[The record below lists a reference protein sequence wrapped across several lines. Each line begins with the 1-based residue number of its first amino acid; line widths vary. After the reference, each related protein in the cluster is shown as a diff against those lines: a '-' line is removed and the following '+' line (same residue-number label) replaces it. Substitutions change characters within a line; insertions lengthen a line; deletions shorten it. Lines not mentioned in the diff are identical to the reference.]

1 MRRFFTSLIFLT
13 LVELFTVT
21 FGYAQQT
28 NRKQL
33 YLIPQPQI
41 LVRGDATFALTP
53 EKLVYIVNPDDTAL
67 LFDVNEFFREVKQ
80 DLGFDMNYGQ
90 TVKKASLLVGY
101 PGQDKKFDK
110 IAEPYIRKL
119 DQCGKEGYVLH
130 IDQERL
136 ILVANNDTGLFY
148 GVQTLRQLVRGN
160 RSGDR
165 IPALDITDWPALK
178 YRGWQDDISRG
189 PIPTMEFLKAEI
201 RRMSYFKMNIFTLYT
216 ENVFKLKSHPRI
228 APPDGITAAQVKE
241 LSAYARKYH
250 IDLVGNFQAFG
261 HFGKILQKPYY
272 AHLAETPSVISPAF
286 PETYDLLGDIL
297 REIASAY
304 DSRFFMINC
313 DEVFGLGSGPA
324 KTMVDTMGIA
334 GVYAYHIN
342 KLVQI
347 LKPFHK
353 TILMWGD
360 IAGDYP
366 EIISK
371 LPDDIVFLPWVYQ
384 SAPSYKFMIEPF
396 KKAGMNFWV
405 CPGISCWRRIF
416 PGLST
421 AEVNISHFVRDGVT
435 MGAEGMLNT
444 TWDDDGEN
452 FFSYNWLPLAWG
464 AACAW
469 KPVLGENDSLM
480 NRRYKSFTMAFDPVY
495 YGANAGI
502 AINMLGLDGLKK
514 HISAGNLADRDFWS
528 PMIESIPEFHIVD
541 FLSDAMSL
549 EKESSAVIRAFL
561 NAREIIPRNR
571 NDLDYLIFAARRV
584 QLMARKNK
592 LKYRLNDPQEMK
604 HIRKTE
610 LQRSLKGLENQL
622 AVMKK
627 DYARLWN
634 MENRPWWLDHILAK
648 FDRMERDLKEVP
660 CHVFIETDTAFFA
673 PERTVTLRSLFA
685 DNIYY
690 TLDGTPPDTS
700 STLYKE
706 PFKVDHTTRI
716 RATVYDG
723 KCGNPVFERIVR
735 VYHGPVAE
743 IKLKYPF
750 SEEYSARGLISLV
763 DSIKGSK
770 NFHDGNWLGFEGRDL
785 IADIRFKKPVNLDTV
800 TVTFLQNMQS
810 EILFPEWVSCVVSE
824 NGMVFSAEKKIVNS
838 IDWHR
843 AGAWIQPFSFAINRE
858 NIRFIR
864 IHAKNVG
871 ILPPWHNKAGGKAW
885 IFTDEIGIGINGKKL
900 K

>member
-1 MRRFFTSLIFLT
+1 MRRYFTSFIFLT
-13 LVELFTVT
+13 LVELFTFP
-21 FGYAQQT
+21 FGYART
-28 NRKQL
+28 AGNTL
-33 YLIPQPQI
+33 HLIPEPQR
-41 LVRGDATFALTP
+41 LSVGDGTFALAP
-53 EKLVYIVNPDDTAL
+53 EKLVYIVNPDDPAL

-80 DLGFDMNYGQ
+80 VLGIDMNYGQ
-90 TVKKASLLVGY
+90 TVKKSSVFIGY

-110 IAEPYIRKL
+110 ISEPYIRKL
-119 DQCGKEGYVLH
+119 GQCGKEGYVLH
-130 IDQERL
+130 IDPDRL

-160 RSGDR
+160 RPGDR

-216 ENVFKLKSHPRI
+216 ENVFKLKSHPGI
-228 APPDGITAAQVKE
+228 APPGGITAAQIKE

-286 PETYDLLGDIL
+286 PETYELLGDIL

-324 KTMVDTMGIA
+324 KTMVDTMGLA

-371 LPDDIVFLPWVYQ
+371 LPDDIVVLPWAYQ
-384 SAPSYKFMIEPF
+384 SAPSFKFMLEPF

-405 CPGISCWRRIF
+405 CPGVSCWNRLF

-421 AEVNISHFVRDGVT
+421 ARVNISHFVRDGVS
-435 MGAEGMLNT
+435 MGATGMMNT

-452 FFSYNWLPLAWG
+452 FFSYNWLPLSWG

-469 KPVLGENDSLM
+469 KPVREENDSLL
-480 NRRYKSFTMAFDPVY
+480 NLRFTSFVRAFDPVY
-495 YGANAGI
+495 YGLQAGI
-502 AINMLGLDGLKK
+502 AEDMLHLDALKK
-514 HISAGNLADRDFWS
+514 YISAGNLTDKAFWS
-528 PMIESIPEFHIVD
+528 PMFEPSPKIHMVD
-541 FLSDAMSL
+541 LLSDAMAL
-549 EKESSAVIRAFL
+549 EKESSALLRAFL
-561 NAREIIPRNR
+561 NAREKIPIHR
-571 NDLDYLIFAARRV
+571 NDLDYLIFATRRV
-584 QLMARKNK
+584 QYLARKNE
-592 LKYRLNDPQEMK
+592 LKYRLNDPQEMI
-604 HIRKTE
+604 HVRKTD

-634 MENRPWWLDHILAK
+634 MENRPWWLDHILAR
-648 FDRMERDLKEVP
+648 FDRMEKDLKEVP

-673 PERTVTLRSLFA
+673 PERTVTLRSLLG
-685 DNIYY
+685 DKIYY
-690 TLDGTPPDTS
+690 TLDGSPPDTS
-700 STLYKE
+700 AMLYKE
-706 PFKVDHTTRI
+706 PFKVEHTVRI
-716 RATVYDG
+716 RATVYNG
-723 KCGNPVFERIVR
+723 ECGNPVFERVVR
-735 VYHGPVAE
+735 VYHGPVAG

-750 SEEYSARGLISLV
+750 SEKYPARGMISLV
-763 DSIKGSK
+763 DSIRGSK
-770 NFHDGNWLGFEGRDL
+770 NYRDGCWMGFEGTDL
-785 IADIRFKKPVNLDTV
+785 IAGLRLKKAMDLDTV

-810 EILFPEWVSCVVSE
+810 WILFPEWVSCAVSE
-824 NGMVFSAEKKIVNS
+824 EGNTFTEEQKIENR
-838 IDWHR
+838 IDWQKPGTR
-843 AGAWIQPFSFAINRE
+843 IQSFSFAVNRK
-858 NIRFIR
+858 NIRFVR
-864 IHAKNVG
+864 IHAKNAG
-871 ILPPWHNKAGGKAW
+871 TLPSWHKSAGGKAW
-885 IFTDEIGIGINGKKL
+885 IFTDEIELKGKISEQ
-900 K
+900 